1 MALKDA
7 IDKIVSY
14 FDTDEVTDY
23 EDAAKEEAK
32 ERPVKARPER
42 TCADTTSSSATS
54 T

>member
-32 ERPVKARPER
+32 ERPVKSTE

>member
-32 ERPVKARPER
+32 ERPVKE

>member
-23 EDAAKEEAK
+23 EDAAKGAS
-32 ERPVKARPER
+32 
-42 TCADTTSSSATS
+42 TCVYKIYS
-54 T
+54 

>member
-32 ERPVKARPER
+32 ERPVNARMP
-42 TCADTTSSSATS
+42 TQQ
-54 T
+54 